1 MLKKLLGRHRTVQ
14 IGVTL
19 LGASALALGF
29 ASPAFAAQS
38 VNNGN
43 ADNANAQN
51 YLVVQGGSQ
60 AAYDAM
66 VAESDLF
73 NSAPGCDLVGIT
85 GTTAATAQPLDTGC
99 PGLGTESGTTE
110 AGTAQPAAS
119 VATYT
124 VDVSAAGLKNLTLQS
139 GSVPFTDLA
148 PGDLVT
154 DSGGVVPIGDPL
166 IKAKS
171 NGVIKLQF
179 KTTGA
184 DTTDTFTVDYSP
196 QQGQNGYAQWGAQNP
211 FNDVVVQEQSYG
223 ASNGVAELEGTG
235 SATNVGLSQSI
246 INPDNNAGAA
256 VNVSPIDS
264 ARSSSAPSVTKS
276 YASGGN
282 YAGLNYV
289 AYAEDAV
296 SYLSWNEFDGAK
308 TESSKCL
315 SAIQASG
322 GVTTT
327 DLKDIW
333 NETYTG
339 NTPSLT
345 WSDLDPS
352 STACTSAPVYA
363 YWSNS
368 GAGTEKTW
376 ASATGATY
384 PNGTFP
390 SKNIIFQDE
399 TSAILSN
406 QANTPIGDVIYF
418 FSYGDYL
425 HKCTPS
431 VTTPGDTGYLQS
443 NNPNCAGTST
453 TSTPNT
459 LQLGAT
465 WVGATSNVTL
475 DSTTVNAQLPGE
487 ESAEFPGD
495 RLLYNVYSDGSN
507 PEIPVSNDATLNF
520 ASEDGFLCKPGTA
533 TEVDPNTGLT
543 FRSEIDSNL
552 VNNGFL
558 PLPALQ
564 VEDGQG
570 DTSGGYNTT
579 KSGIPHPAYNEL
591 HNSAY
596 DSAKETS
603 APYNFPAA
611 DVDTDS
617 TAWSGTYQADDGSA
631 TPSTQVASGTAPI
644 GYCITMTTD
653 GDTAGNG

>member
-1 MLKKLLGRHRTVQ
+1 M
-14 IGVTL
+14 
-19 LGASALALGF
+19 
-29 ASPAFAAQS
+29 
-38 VNNGN
+38 
-43 ADNANAQN
+43 
-51 YLVVQGGSQ
+51 
-60 AAYDAM
+60 
-66 VAESDLF
+66 
-73 NSAPGCDLVGIT
+73 
-85 GTTAATAQPLDTGC
+85 
-99 PGLGTESGTTE
+99 TEE
-110 AGTAQPAAS
+110 P
-119 VATYT
+119 
-124 VDVSAAGLKNLTLQS
+124 
-139 GSVPFTDLA
+139 
-148 PGDLVT
+148 
-154 DSGGVVPIGDPL
+154 
-166 IKAKS
+166 
-171 NGVIKLQF
+171 
-179 KTTGA
+179 
-184 DTTDTFTVDYSP
+184 
-196 QQGQNGYAQWGAQNP
+196 
-211 FNDVVVQEQSYG
+211 SYG
-223 ASNGVAELEGTG
+223 SGNGIAELEGTG

-246 INPDNNAGAA
+246 NNPDNNTGPA
-256 VNVSPIDS
+256 VNVSPMT
-264 ARSSSAPSVTKS
+264 RHVPRRHRPSPSRTP
-276 YASGGN
+276 GGN
-282 YAGLNYV
+282 YAGLNFV

-296 SYLSWNEFDGAK
+296 SYLNWNEFDGAK

-315 SAIQASG
+315 SAIQTSG

-363 YWSNS
+363 YWAQS
-368 GAGTEKTW
+368 GSGTQKTW

-384 PNGTFP
+384 PEWDVP
-390 SKNIIFQDE
+390 LE
-399 TSAILSN
+399 ATSSSRTRRRGSCPTRPA
-406 QANTPIGDVIYF
+406 APIGDAIFF

-443 NNPNCAGTST
+443 NNPDCAGTST
-453 TSTPNT
+453 TTTANQV
-459 LQLGAT
+459 QLGTT

-475 DSTTVNAQLPGE
+475 DPTTVNAQLPGQE
-487 ESAEFPGD
+487 TAEFPGD

-507 PEIPVSNDATLNF
+507 PNIPVSNDATLNF
-520 ASEDGFLCKPGTA
+520 VSEDGFLCKPGTA

-552 VNNGFL
+552 ANNGFL
-558 PLPALQ
+558 PLPALE

-570 DTSGGYNTT
+570 DRAVATT
-579 KSGIPHPAYNEL
+579 PRKSGIPHPAYNEL

-603 APYNFPAA
+603 APYNFAAA